1 MHQLRAR
8 LEEEGEK
15 TRKRARLEKQEL
27 PDPQMSDLEAALAVS
42 RTSGA
47 SAREP
52 AEVTLAGSDLE

>member
-15 TRKRARLEKQEL
+15 TRKRSRLEKQEL

-47 SAREP
+47 SARET